1 MEARRPRRIR
11 LRRSK
16 SKRRAQRSSK
26 PYEVTRREMSDDGES
41 PQVEPTHSLLFSS
54 LRYWEVER
62 DLIEERTAGIRR

>member
-1 MEARRPRRIR
+1 MEAQRSRRMR

-26 PYEVTRREMSDDGES
+26 RYEVAGHKMTHENES
-41 PQVEPTHSLLFSS
+41 PQLEPTHNLLLSS

-62 DLIEERTAGIRR
+62 DLIDERVATISR